1 MLSENIK
8 LIKND
13 ISQACINACRNPE
26 EIILMGASKSQTVAQ
41 IEQAYENGVFHF
53 GENYLQE
60 AETKISKIEKNIIWH
75 FIGSIQTKK
84 TKKIAHLFDWVH
96 TVDSL
101 KIAEKL
107 NDARPS
113 SRGPLN
119 ICLQV
124 NIDNEETKSGILK
137 EEIDGFLTSLTSLK
151 NIKTRGLMIIPKPRH
166 TAEEQSE
173 VFSDLKLKLD
183 SLKSKFP
190 ELDTLSMGMS
200 SDYLVA
206 IQEGATILRIG
217 TGIFGARK

>member
-1 MLSENIK
+1 MLRENINLLK
-8 LIKND
+8 KEINK
-13 ISQACINACRNPE
+13 ACLDAGRDPK
-26 EIILMGASKSQTVAQ
+26 EITLMGASKSQTVEN
-41 IEQAYENGVFHF
+41 INLAYEGGVSHF

-60 AETKISKIEKNIIWH
+60 AELKINKISNNVVWH
-75 FIGSIQTKK
+75 FIGSIQTRK
-84 TKKIAHLFDWVH
+84 TKKIARLFDWVH

-107 NDARPS
+107 NEARPS

-137 EEIDGFLTSLTSLK
+137 EEIDDFLTSLTTLK
-151 NIKTRGLMIIPKPRH
+151 NIKTRGLMIIPKPRD
-166 TAEEQSE
+166 AVEEQSE
-173 VFSDLKLKLD
+173 IFSDLRLILN

-206 IQEGATILRIG
+206 IQEGATIVRIG

>member
-13 ISQACINACRNPE
+13 ISQACIKACRNPE
-26 EIILMGASKSQTVAQ
+26 EIILMGASKSQTVEQ
-41 IEQAYENGVFHF
+41 IEQAYENGVVHF

-60 AETKISKIEKNIIWH
+60 AETKISRLDKNIVWH

-84 TKKIAHLFDWVH
+84 AKKIARLFDWVH

-107 NDARPS
+107 NEARPS
-113 SRGPLN
+113 SREPLN

-137 EEIDGFLTSLTSLK
+137 EEVDAFLTGLMSLK
-151 NIKTRGLMIIPKPRH
+151 NIKTRGLMIIPKPRR

-183 SLKSKFP
+183 SLKSNFP

>member
-1 MLSENIK
+1 MLSDNIK

-13 ISQACINACRNPE
+13 ISQACMNACRNPE

-84 TKKIAHLFDWVH
+84 TKKIARLFDWVH

>member
-1 MLSENIK
+1 VLSENIN
-8 LIKND
+8 LIKKD
-13 ISQACINACRNPE
+13 ISQACLVACRDPN
-26 EIILMGASKSQTVAQ
+26 EIILMGASKSQTIEN
-41 IEQAYENGVFHF
+41 IEQAYENGVLHF

-60 AETKISKIEKNIIWH
+60 AEIKISKTDKNIVWH

-101 KIAEKL
+101 KIAKKL
-107 NDARPS
+107 NEARPAS
-113 SRGPLN
+113 KGKLN
-119 ICLQV
+119 VCLQV

-137 EEIDGFLTSLTSLK
+137 EEIDDFLSNLTALE

-166 TAEEQSE
+166 TAEEQSK
-173 VFSDLKLKLD
+173 VFSNLKLKLD

-206 IQEGATILRIG
+206 IHEGATILRIG

>member
-26 EIILMGASKSQTVAQ
+26 EIILMGASKSQTVEQ
-41 IEQAYENGVFHF
+41 IEQAYEKGVFHF

-60 AETKISKIEKNIIWH
+60 AEPKISKIEKNIIWH

-137 EEIDGFLTSLTSLK
+137 EEIDDFLTSLTSLK
-151 NIKTRGLMIIPKPRH
+151 NIKTRGLMIIPKPRR

>member
-1 MLSENIK
+1 
-8 LIKND
+8 
-13 ISQACINACRNPE
+13 
-26 EIILMGASKSQTVAQ
+26 MGASKSQSVAQ
-41 IEQAYENGVFHF
+41 IEQAYDNGVFHF

-60 AETKISKIEKNIIWH
+60 AETKISKIDKNIVWH
-75 FIGSIQTKK
+75 FIGSIQTRK
-84 TKKIAHLFDWVH
+84 TKKIARLFDWVH
-96 TVDSL
+96 TIDSL

-107 NDARPS
+107 NEARPS

-137 EEIDGFLTSLTSLK
+137 EEIDDFLTNLTALK
-151 NIKTRGLMIIPKPRH
+151 NIKTRGLMIIPKPRD
-166 TAEEQSE
+166 AVEEQSE
-173 VFSDLKLKLD
+173 IFSDLRLKLD
-183 SLKSKFP
+183 SLKSRFP

-206 IQEGATILRIG
+206 IHEGATILRIG

>member
-137 EEIDGFLTSLTSLK
+137 EEIDDFLTSLTSLK

-173 VFSDLKLKLD
+173 VFSDLRLKLD

-206 IQEGATILRIG
+206 VQEGATILRIG

>member
-1 MLSENIK
+1 
-8 LIKND
+8 
-13 ISQACINACRNPE
+13 
-26 EIILMGASKSQTVAQ
+26 MGASKSQTVKQ
-41 IEQAYENGVFHF
+41 IEQAYDNGVFHF

-60 AETKISKIEKNIIWH
+60 AETKISKIDKNIVWH
-75 FIGSIQTKK
+75 FIGSIQTRK
-84 TKKIAHLFDWVH
+84 TKKIARLFDWVH

-107 NDARPS
+107 NEARPS

-137 EEIDGFLTSLTSLK
+137 EEIDGLLTNLTTLK
-151 NIKTRGLMIIPKPRH
+151 NIKTRGLMIIPKPRD

-173 VFSDLKLKLD
+173 IFSDLRLKLD
-183 SLKSKFP
+183 SLKSRFP

-200 SDYLVA
+200 SDYLAA

>member
-13 ISQACINACRNPE
+13 ISQACIKACRNPE
-26 EIILMGASKSQTVAQ
+26 EIILMGASKSQTVEQ
-41 IEQAYENGVFHF
+41 IEQAYENGVVHF

-60 AETKISKIEKNIIWH
+60 AETKISRLDKNIVWH

-84 TKKIAHLFDWVH
+84 AKKIALLFDWVH

-101 KIAEKL
+101 KTAEKL
-107 NDARPS
+107 NEARPS
-113 SRGPLN
+113 SGEPLN

-137 EEIDGFLTSLTSLK
+137 EEVDVFLTDLMSLK

-183 SLKSKFP
+183 SLKSNFP

>member
-1 MLSENIK
+1 M
-8 LIKND
+8 
-13 ISQACINACRNPE
+13 NACRNPE
-26 EIILMGASKSQTVAQ
+26 EIILMGASKSQTVEQ

-84 TKKIAHLFDWVH
+84 TKKIARLFDWVH

-137 EEIDGFLTSLTSLK
+137 EEIDDFLTSLTSLK

>member
-1 MLSENIK
+1 M
-8 LIKND
+8 
-13 ISQACINACRNPE
+13 NACRNPE
-26 EIILMGASKSQTVAQ
+26 EIILMGASKSQTVEQ

-84 TKKIAHLFDWVH
+84 TKKIARLFDWVH

-173 VFSDLKLKLD
+173 VFSDLRLKLD

>member
-1 MLSENIK
+1 MLSDNIN

-13 ISQACINACRNPE
+13 INQICKNACRNPD
-26 EIILMGASKSQTVAQ
+26 EIILMGASKSQTVEQ
-41 IEQAYENGVFHF
+41 IEQAYDSGVFHF

-60 AETKISKIEKNIIWH
+60 AETKISKIDKNIVWH
-75 FIGSIQTKK
+75 FIGSIQTRK
-84 TKKIAHLFDWVH
+84 TKKIARLFDWVH
-96 TVDSL
+96 TIDSL

-107 NDARPS
+107 NEARPS

-137 EEIDGFLTSLTSLK
+137 EEIDDFLTNLTALK
-151 NIKTRGLMIIPKPRH
+151 NIKTRGLMIIPKPRD
-166 TAEEQSE
+166 TVEEQSE
-173 VFSDLKLKLD
+173 IFSDLRLKLD
-183 SLKSKFP
+183 SLKSRFP

-206 IQEGATILRIG
+206 IHEGATILRIG
-217 TGIFGARK
+217 TGIF

>member
-1 MLSENIK
+1 M
-8 LIKND
+8 
-13 ISQACINACRNPE
+13 NACRNPE
-26 EIILMGASKSQTVAQ
+26 EIILMGASKSQTVEQ

-84 TKKIAHLFDWVH
+84 TKKIARLFDWVH

-137 EEIDGFLTSLTSLK
+137 EEIDDFLTSLTSLK
-151 NIKTRGLMIIPKPRH
+151 NIKTRGLMIVPRPRH

>member
-1 MLSENIK
+1 VLSENIK

-13 ISQACINACRNPE
+13 INQACKNACRNPE
-26 EIILMGASKSQTVAQ
+26 EIILMGASKSQTVGQ
-41 IEQAYENGVFHF
+41 IEQAYEKGVFHF

-60 AETKISKIEKNIIWH
+60 AEPKISKIEKNIIWH

>member
-13 ISQACINACRNPE
+13 ISQACIKACRNPE
-26 EIILMGASKSQTVAQ
+26 EIILMGASKSQTVEQ
-41 IEQAYENGVFHF
+41 IEQAYENGVVHF

-60 AETKISKIEKNIIWH
+60 AETKISRLDKNIVWH

-84 TKKIAHLFDWVH
+84 AKKIARLFDWVH

-107 NDARPS
+107 NEARPP
-113 SRGPLN
+113 SREPLN

-137 EEIDGFLTSLTSLK
+137 EEVDAFLTGLMSLK
-151 NIKTRGLMIIPKPRH
+151 NIKTRGLMIIPKPRR

-183 SLKSKFP
+183 SLKSNFP

>member
-1 MLSENIK
+1 
-8 LIKND
+8 
-13 ISQACINACRNPE
+13 
-26 EIILMGASKSQTVAQ
+26 MGASKSQTVEQ
-41 IEQAYENGVFHF
+41 IEQAYDNGIFHF

-60 AETKISKIEKNIIWH
+60 AETKISEIDKNIVWH
-75 FIGSIQTKK
+75 FIGSIQTRK
-84 TKKIAHLFDWVH
+84 TKKIARLFDWVH

-107 NDARPS
+107 NEARPS

-137 EEIDGFLTSLTSLK
+137 EEIDDFLTNLTALK
-151 NIKTRGLMIIPKPRH
+151 NIKTRGLMIIPKPRD
-166 TAEEQSE
+166 AVEEQSE
-173 VFSDLKLKLD
+173 IFSDLRLKLD
-183 SLKSKFP
+183 SLKSRFP

-206 IQEGATILRIG
+206 IHEGATILRIG

>member
-1 MLSENIK
+1 M
-8 LIKND
+8 
-13 ISQACINACRNPE
+13 NACRNPE
-26 EIILMGASKSQTVAQ
+26 EIILMGASKSQTVEQ

-60 AETKISKIEKNIIWH
+60 AETKISKIKKNIIWH

>member
-1 MLSENIK
+1 M
-8 LIKND
+8 
-13 ISQACINACRNPE
+13 NACRNPE
-26 EIILMGASKSQTVAQ
+26 EIILMGASKSQTVEQ

-84 TKKIAHLFDWVH
+84 TKKIARIFDWVH

-137 EEIDGFLTSLTSLK
+137 EEIDDFLTSLTSLK

-173 VFSDLKLKLD
+173 VFSDLRLKLD

>member
-1 MLSENIK
+1 M
-8 LIKND
+8 
-13 ISQACINACRNPE
+13 NACRNPE
-26 EIILMGASKSQTVAQ
+26 EIILLGASKSQTVEQ

-84 TKKIAHLFDWVH
+84 TKKIAILFDWVH

-137 EEIDGFLTSLTSLK
+137 EEIDYFLTSLTSLK

>member
-1 MLSENIK
+1 MLSDNIN
-8 LIKND
+8 LIKNH
-13 ISQACINACRNPE
+13 INQACKNACRNPE
-26 EIILMGASKSQTVAQ
+26 EIILMGASKSQTVEQ
-41 IEQAYENGVFHF
+41 IEQAYDNGVFHF

-60 AETKISKIEKNIIWH
+60 AETKISKIDRNIVWH
-75 FIGSIQTKK
+75 FIGSIQTRK
-84 TKKIAHLFDWVH
+84 TKKIARLFDWVH

-107 NDARPS
+107 NEARPS

-137 EEIDGFLTSLTSLK
+137 EEIDDFLTNLTTLK
-151 NIKTRGLMIIPKPRH
+151 NIKTRGLMIIPKPRD
-166 TAEEQSE
+166 AVEEQSE
-173 VFSDLKLKLD
+173 IFSDLRLKLD
-183 SLKSKFP
+183 SLKSGFP

-200 SDYLVA
+200 SDYLAA

>member
-1 MLSENIK
+1 MLSDNIN

-13 ISQACINACRNPE
+13 INQTCKIACRNPE
-26 EIILMGASKSQTVAQ
+26 EIILMGASKSQTVEQ
-41 IEQAYENGVFHF
+41 IEQAYENGIFHF

-60 AETKISKIEKNIIWH
+60 AETKISKIDKNIVWH
-75 FIGSIQTKK
+75 FIGSIQTRK
-84 TKKIAHLFDWVH
+84 TKKIARLFDWVH
-96 TVDSL
+96 TIDSL

-107 NDARPS
+107 NEARPS

-137 EEIDGFLTSLTSLK
+137 EEIDDFLTNLTALK
-151 NIKTRGLMIIPKPRH
+151 NIKTRGLMIIPKPRD
-166 TAEEQSE
+166 TVEEQSE
-173 VFSDLKLKLD
+173 IFSDLRLKLD
-183 SLKSKFP
+183 SLKSRFP

-200 SDYLVA
+200 SDYLAA
-206 IQEGATILRIG
+206 IQEGATIIRIG

>member
-1 MLSENIK
+1 M
-8 LIKND
+8 
-13 ISQACINACRNPE
+13 NACRNPE
-26 EIILMGASKSQTVAQ
+26 EIILMGASKSQTVEQ

-84 TKKIAHLFDWVH
+84 TKKIARLFDWVH

-137 EEIDGFLTSLTSLK
+137 EEIDDFLTSLTSLK

-166 TAEEQSE
+166 AAEEQSE

>member
-13 ISQACINACRNPE
+13 INQACKNACRNPE
-26 EIILMGASKSQTVAQ
+26 EIILMGASKSQTVGQ
-41 IEQAYENGVFHF
+41 IEQAYEKGVFHF

-60 AETKISKIEKNIIWH
+60 AEPKISKIEKNIIWH

-137 EEIDGFLTSLTSLK
+137 EEIDNFLTNLISLK

-206 IQEGATILRIG
+206 IQEGATIVRIG
-217 TGIFGARK
+217 TGIFGTRK